1 MMPMAPEP
9 ADRGYFGVT
18 GMVNDYAGGL
28 GNAARSTLSYLIDTE
43 IPQMASD
50 AARFGRGMVQGIV
63 DDPMMAAV
71 DFIPGAGLAMGGYE
85 AEQLR
90 AQALEAEQAGQ
101 FDLADSLR
109 AQASSI
115 LAMSAIPGGR
125 TAKRGAR
132 INMAEEGR
140 SSLTDFLADTF
151 PKDYGPNIVE
161 PYVQAGLD
169 PRTFK
174 AGSGATGKP
183 RVGDV
188 ERNLNTQIQYGD
200 QRIQTIPQI
209 NLEDY
214 EGYPFMSTISD
225 TSGAGDVIQLIN
237 GVPVNVSRRG
247 GQDYMF
253 DPVSGEFVWASARD
267 KVVGK
272 NKNISPNT
280 MFGRALALKERTG
293 KDPLFIPHAMTP
305 TGSDYSQVADVM
317 LSFASNNMDKS
328 TIKSLDNDIKNIIP
342 NWPGLESDSFSRVLN
357 SAGGDDRKKIID
369 LLDKNYIDRG
379 SLTAGQARLAISD
392 ESQRII
398 RPGTLRNVGIVDT
411 SRIPI
416 VGEPHPIY
424 DTGLYGEGLGQLS
437 QPIGVYELNPAAA
450 YLSGIT
456 PDQLMNPPR
465 STGKQGGLRSL
476 EGSPLSGII
485 TEDVLRGIEMRR
497 AMAE

>member
-1 MMPMAPEP
+1 MAKTNQEIAREMLQTMGYDRFIG
-9 ADRGYFGVT
+9 ADRTQLAPRVQT
-18 GMVNDYAGGL
+18 MRNDPSVRSYLSNFLRDTIDATGL
-28 GNAARSTLSYLIDTE
+28 GGGYRQGLLNAAGDIETAVDFVPVAGDVLALEDAARSYGQGD
-43 IPQMASD
+43 
-50 AARFGRGMVQGIV
+50 MV
-63 DDPMMAAV
+63 
-71 DFIPGAGLAMGGYE
+71 GAG
-85 AEQLR
+85 
-90 AQALEAEQAGQ
+90 
-101 FDLADSLR
+101 
-109 AQASSI
+109 
-115 LAMSAIPGGR
+115 
-125 TAKRGAR
+125 
-132 INMAEEGR
+132 INMMGVIPIVGDVASKAAKAGR
-140 SSLTDFLADTF
+140 SSLTDFMADTF
-151 PKDYGPNIVE
+151 PKAYGSNIVE
-161 PYVQAGLD
+161 PYVRAGID

-174 AGSGATGKP
+174 AGSGSTGNP
-183 RVGDV
+183 RVGDI
-188 ERNLNTQIQYGD
+188 ERNLSTQIQYGD
-200 QRIQTIPQI
+200 QRIQTIPEV

-272 NKNISPNT
+272 NKNIPANT

-317 LSFASNNMDKS
+317 LSFARNNMDKQ
-328 TIKSLDNDIKNIIP
+328 TIKSLNKDIKNIIP
-342 NWPGLESDSFSRVLN
+342 DWPGLESDSFSRILN
-357 SAGGDDRKKIID
+357 SSGGDDRKKIID
-369 LLDKNYIDRG
+369 LLDKNYINKG

-424 DTGLYGEGLGQLS
+424 DTGLYGEGIGRLS

-450 YLSGIT
+450 YLGGIT